1 MALSK
6 TTRTEPTQTKTLQ
19 QDYVNALTGLV
30 KDYERAV
37 VGALELLQPDNIDP
51 VQFDDTV
58 RAIGIATII
67 IPSSPIIDEHI
78 KKSFLTGRRFADMHL
93 KRHGVELSVPM
104 LEFRQLAN
112 GIGVFGG
119 TGGSSGAGGFIGEG
133 PADWRT
139 IDALKLANLSYL
151 RGMNEEINKKVI
163 TGLIEGVDAGEGIPK
178 LTKRVQA
185 ATGFGKTRATVIAR
199 TETLKA
205 YNQSAELRY
214 AQAGVEKLEWLTAL
228 DERSMTPGDPC
239 PALNGK
245 IFRVDSRHDRP
256 PIHPNCRCTVLPVF
270 EKNDA
275 QNIKAVETSIEHDK
289 REIKSVV
296 GKLNRKD
303 VSNRKVR
310 DSLRHDM
317 TQNFQSTIE
326 KVTGKPMPS
335 RAIADPIHDAY
346 VEATLLGKRYLTPA
360 EIEPIS
366 KYAKRV
372 GIEKGIAD
380 ELALGARLNKLNSTV
395 DYDTAFLV
403 TKGAAKQQSLDSTI
417 NKLEKRILGRGT
429 EEYYI
434 LDNVGKIR
442 RYKYSEIA
450 EEQILKSS
458 YRMDGGTMVFNAI
471 DARADMPLSYVVGA
485 ARAGMTEVRMSI
497 ARTGFNP
504 VFRPEREVSRVV
516 RIRLHGVDAVDID
529 RMYGTVEAELINRG
543 FDVDHEF
550 NAKVWKRVADRLGF
564 EYDEIA
570 I

>member
-1 MALSK
+1 
-6 TTRTEPTQTKTLQ
+6 
-19 QDYVNALTGLV
+19 
-30 KDYERAV
+30 
-37 VGALELLQPDNIDP
+37 ELLQPDNIDP

-67 IPSSPIIDEHI
+67 IPSSPIIDAHI

-93 KRHGVELSVPM
+93 KRYGVELSVPV
-104 LEFRQLAN
+104 LEFRTLGN

-119 TGGSSGAGGFIGEG
+119 TGGANGRGGFLGEG

-151 RGMNEEINKKVI
+151 RGMNEEMNKKVI

-178 LTKRVQA
+178 LTKRVQK
-185 ATGFGKTRATVIAR
+185 ATGFGKTRSETIAR

-205 YNQSAELRY
+205 YNTSAELRY
-214 AQAGVEKLEWLTAL
+214 VQAGVEKLRWHAAL
-228 DERSMTPGDPC
+228 DERSMKPGDPC
-239 PALNGK
+239 PGLHRK
-245 IFRVDSRHDRP
+245 IFRVDSNHERP
-256 PIHPNCRCTVLPVF
+256 PIHPRCRCTLLPVF
-270 EKNDA
+270 EKNEA
-275 QNIKAVETSIEHDK
+275 QNIKAVQIDVEDHA

-380 ELALGARLNKLNSTV
+380 ELALG
-395 DYDTAFLV
+395 
-403 TKGAAKQQSLDSTI
+403 
-417 NKLEKRILGRGT
+417 
-429 EEYYI
+429 
-434 LDNVGKIR
+434 
-442 RYKYSEIA
+442 
-450 EEQILKSS
+450 
-458 YRMDGGTMVFNAI
+458 
-471 DARADMPLSYVVGA
+471 
-485 ARAGMTEVRMSI
+485 
-497 ARTGFNP
+497 
-504 VFRPEREVSRVV
+504 
-516 RIRLHGVDAVDID
+516 
-529 RMYGTVEAELINRG
+529 
-543 FDVDHEF
+543 
-550 NAKVWKRVADRLGF
+550 
-564 EYDEIA
+564 
-570 I
+570 